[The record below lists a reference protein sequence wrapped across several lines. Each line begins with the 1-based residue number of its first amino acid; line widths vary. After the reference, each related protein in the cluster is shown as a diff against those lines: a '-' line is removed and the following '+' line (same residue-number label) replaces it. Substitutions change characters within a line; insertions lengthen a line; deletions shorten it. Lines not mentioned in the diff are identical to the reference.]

1 MPFPTTSF
9 DADTVRRAVRE
20 EMSRYHSPRP
30 APVSVDMDTQTE
42 NYPPGSFADPYAEP
56 PVYYRVPQVDM
67 DTQTENFADPYAEP
81 PVYYRVPQ
89 VDMDTQTETPAGMEM
104 ETQTETPAVMEM
116 ETQTEMAFGI
126 PQSTFP
132 PLGPDPS
139 QLPRDPL
146 SRFTDFERMRVPEL
160 KRLLIARGLSI
171 RGLKSELVQR
181 LRESIR

>member
-81 PVYYRVPQ
+81 
-89 VDMDTQTETPAGMEM
+89 PAGMEM